1 MTDEAAGQEFTR
13 KRFLKIITG
22 ILCVAGSSFYL
33 YTGFFGQFS
42 PVLQM
47 TPLLVIALV
56 LGFLNYPLKG
66 SSESWFRLTDYTL
79 AILSVGVGIYLVVTE
94 KESTMA
100 LAPPTGLRLIAAWVL
115 IFLLLEATRRVMGW
129 SLVIITIGFLIYP
142 RYGNYI
148 PGIFHHWGFDWSRIA
163 DYTSLSSEGIFG
175 LPIYVCATII
185 VFFLIFAALLRIGG
199 GGEFFIN
206 LSQALVG
213 RFRGGSA
220 KMAVVASTFFGM
232 MSGSAVA
239 NVATVGTITIPLMTK
254 AGYPPHKAASVEALA
269 STGGQF
275 MPPVMGAA
283 AFLMAE
289 IIGRT
294 YWEVCVAAFLP
305 AFLYYIS
312 LFFIVDFEAA
322 KIGLKG
328 LPPEMIPSWKTEFR
342 RGWFLILPL
351 VVLLYFL
358 GVVQISAM
366 RACLYAL
373 IALVIVSAFNVRTR
387 IGARKIYEAL
397 ESGMRGMTEV
407 TLACAC
413 GGIMIGSMYLT
424 NFGVSLSSALVAM
437 SSGNMLILL
446 ILTAITSL
454 ILGLGLTTSACYLL
468 LAIMVGPTLV
478 KMGMPLMGAHLFI
491 LYFGCLSTITPP
503 VATAA
508 YAAAAIAGTDP
519 MRTGWI
525 ATFWATIA
533 YVMPFFFVYQPALL
547 LQGNIIE
554 MVSAMTFSTLGV
566 MAFAATIQGYLLRE
580 LKTAQRLLLGIGGLL
595 MVYPGWKTTL
605 PGILIV
611 AAVVLWQYRSLRQ
624 FKMALAT
631 REPERKYGSE
641 L

>member
-1 MTDEAAGQEFTR
+1 MAAEAAGQECSR
-13 KRFLKIITG
+13 KNFLKIITG
-22 ILCVAGSSFYL
+22 ILCVAGSLFYL

-56 LGFLNYPLKG
+56 LGFLNYPLKK
-66 SSESWFRLTDYTL
+66 SRSWLSLTDYAL
-79 AILSVGVGIYLVVTE
+79 AFFSVGVGIYMVATE

-100 LAPPTGLRLIAAWVL
+100 LAPPTGLKLIAAWAL
-115 IFLLLEATRRVMGW
+115 IFLVLEATRRVMGW

-175 LPIYVCATII
+175 LPVYVCATII
-185 VFFLIFAALLRIGG
+185 IFFLIFAALLRLGG

-206 LSQALVG
+206 ISQALVG

-220 KMAVVASTFFGM
+220 KMAVVASYFFGM

-254 AGYPPHKAASVEALA
+254 AGYPPLKAASVEALA

-275 MPPVMGAA
+275 TPPVMGAA

-289 IIGRT
+289 ITGRP
-294 YWEVCVAAFLP
+294 YWEVCVAAFFP
-305 AFLYYIS
+305 AFLYFIS

-328 LPPEMIPSWKTEFR
+328 QPREMIPSWKTEFR
-342 RGWFLILPL
+342 RGWFLLLPL
-351 VVLLYFL
+351 GILLYFL
-358 GVVQISAM
+358 GVVRISPM
-366 RACLYAL
+366 RACLYAI
-373 IALVIVSAFNVRTR
+373 IALMIVSAFGERTR
-387 IGARKIYEAL
+387 IGARKLYEAL
-397 ESGMRGMTEV
+397 ESGMRGMAEV

-413 GGIMIGSMYLT
+413 GGIMIASMYLT
-424 NFGVSLSSALVAM
+424 NFGVGLSTALVAV
-437 SSGNMLILL
+437 SGGNMLILL

-503 VATAA
+503 VATAS
-508 YAAAAIAGTDP
+508 YGAAAIAGTDP

-533 YVMPFFFVYQPALL
+533 YIMPFFYVYQPALL
-547 LQGNIIE
+547 LQGKIME
-554 MVSAMTFSTLGV
+554 MVSSMAFSTLGV
-566 MAFAATIQGYLLRE
+566 IAFAAMIQGYLLRE
-580 LKTAQRLLLGIGGLL
+580 AKMAQRLLLGLGGLL
-595 MVYPGWKTTL
+595 MVYPGWMTTL
-605 PGILIV
+605 PGIVMV
-611 AAVVLWQYRSLRQ
+611 AAVVLWQYQSLR
-624 FKMALAT
+624 KPKVSLVV
-631 REPERKYGSE
+631 P
-641 L
+641 